1 MNMTSTFDADSFMST
16 TVTDANDTK
25 LNPVP
30 ENEYP
35 AMISVDD
42 KHKPSIRTTDKGNV
56 ILDINWE
63 IDDPAAKEA
72 TGLDTPR
79 VRQSLFL
86 DITPNG
92 TLDMGRGRNV
102 QLGKLREATGLNIA
116 GQAFSISQLA
126 GRTAK
131 VLVKHRVTDT
141 GDIFADV
148 KGVSKL

>member
-1 MNMTSTFDADSFMST
+1 MNQSVFDPDAFMQT
-16 TVTDANDTK
+16 TITESNDTK

-35 AMISVDD
+35 AMIAVDD
-42 KHKPSIRTTDKGNV
+42 KHKPTIRTTDKGNV

-63 IDDPAAKEA
+63 IDDVAAKEA

-86 DITPNG
+86 DINDHG
-92 TLDMGRGRNV
+92 MLDMGRGRNV
-102 QLGKLREATGLNIA
+102 QLGKLREAVGLNIA
-116 GQAFSISQLA
+116 GQAFSMSQLA

-148 KGVSKL
+148 KAVSKL